1 MVRKKVET
9 DEIKSTTPK
18 KRVAKKSPIKKTN
31 KNTPVRWDKIEGVSG
46 KIVRHSLDEKDKSK
60 EIAELVSKKKAKR
73 LYCAVDGDQFYIYY
87 ELL

>member
-18 KRVAKKSPIKKTN
+18 KRVDKKSPIKKTN

-60 EIAELVSKKKAKR
+60 EIAELVSKKKAKK
-73 LYCAVDGDQFYIYY
+73 LYYAIDGDLEYFYY

>member
-60 EIAELVSKKKAKR
+60 EIAELVSKKKAKK
-73 LYCAVDGDQFYIYY
+73 LYYAIDGDLEYFYY